1 LTTYCKRSIPRHI
14 NRHRKRRWRIKFA
27 PKQSSKTHAY
37 QTRRKNLVQTLN
49 NQILN
54 RLSAAPLAE
63 DQLIRD
69 LKNLP
74 PISHRPSLNWSFL
87 AVWSV
92 TPAGF

>member
-1 LTTYCKRSIPRHI
+1 MP
-14 NRHRKRRWRIKFA
+14 IKPDAKIFF
-27 PKQSSKTHAY
+27 
-37 QTRRKNLVQTLN
+37 TLH
-49 NQILN
+49 NQILI

-87 AVWSV
+87 AVWGV
-92 TPAGF
+92 TPAGFWRVSTTTKFVFLFNLH

>member
-1 LTTYCKRSIPRHI
+1 LH
-14 NRHRKRRWRIKFA
+14 
-27 PKQSSKTHAY
+27 
-37 QTRRKNLVQTLN
+37 

-87 AVWSV
+87 ASLERHPGGLL
-92 TPAGF
+92 TRIHNH